1 MKVGMIALTAAL
13 MMLAMPAWAGPA
25 DPCGSHPSDGDSDTV
40 CDLLDN
46 CSAAAGV
53 PSCDTDQDGYGNP
66 CDGDFD
72 NDLVVAVPDFTS
84 YFIPAFVSG
93 AGSGAGEDMDCD
105 TVVAVPD
112 FTGYFIPQFV
122 GGAPGPSGL
131 ACAGTVTCP

>member
-53 PSCDTDQDGYGNP
+53 ASCDTDQDGYGNP

-72 NDLVVAVPDFTS
+72 GDNVTGLVDFTAA
-84 YFIPAFVSG
+84 FIPEFVAGVDSG
-93 AGSGAGEDMDCD
+93 IGTDMDCD
-105 TVVAVPD
+105 TVVGLVD
-112 FTGYFIPQFV
+112 FTVYFIPNFV
-122 GGAPGPSGL
+122 FGFPGPSGL
-131 ACAGTVTCP
+131 ACAGAPTCP